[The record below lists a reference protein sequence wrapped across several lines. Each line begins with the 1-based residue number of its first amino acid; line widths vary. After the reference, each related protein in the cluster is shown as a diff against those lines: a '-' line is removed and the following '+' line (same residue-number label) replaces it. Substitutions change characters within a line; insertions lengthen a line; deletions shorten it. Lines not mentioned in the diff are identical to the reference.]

1 MGESIKMQKINL
13 FVGMLSLVDNGSG
26 VGQDRQLFLVL
37 LCRLSDGEECE
48 TQYSED
54 SSITV
59 LEDTLMRFRG
69 FVNLQDKDLREDGL
83 ALLDVIKAEVRHS
96 PCLEIIKLEYSL
108 RLKIKRNDWLLADMC
123 PQAANHCTL
132 F

>member
-108 RLKIKRNDWLLADMC
+108 RLKIKRNDWLLVDMC
-123 PQAANHCTL
+123 IAPDKD
-132 F
+132 

>member
-1 MGESIKMQKINL
+1 MMSIRMGESIKMQKINL

-83 ALLDVIKAEVRHS
+83 ALLDVIKAEVRHTGIVQIS
-96 PCLEIIKLEYSL
+96 LLSKFLWVKLWVVL
-108 RLKIKRNDWLLADMC
+108 N
-123 PQAANHCTL
+123 P
-132 F
+132 

>member
-108 RLKIKRNDWLLADMC
+108 RLKIKRNNWLLADMC

>member
-1 MGESIKMQKINL
+1 MMSIRMGKSIKMQMVNL
-13 FVGMLSLVDNGSG
+13 FLGMLSLVDNGSG

-54 SSITV
+54 SSVTV

-69 FVNLQDKDLREDGL
+69 FVNLQDKDLRDEGL

-96 PCLEIIKLEYSL
+96 PDKSAKQISVG
-108 RLKIKRNDWLLADMC
+108 KIVGC
-123 PQAANHCTL
+123 S
-132 F
+132 